1 MRGSLFDIVAAVAD
15 ENVVEIPAAA
25 RARIPAAR
33 ARIPAAR
40 AKAVEERRA
49 GIGRAA

>member
-15 ENVVEIPAAA
+15 ENIVEIPA
-25 RARIPAAR
+25 AAR